1 MKIFFDTCT
10 LIDYLCNRSN
20 SSQIDSILQLAD
32 EKRWQCIMSA
42 GSFYTITYLIEL
54 DFPKEFLFKFE

>member
-20 SSQIDSILQLAD
+20 SSQIDGILQFAE
-32 EKRWQCIMSA
+32 EKQY
-42 GSFYTITYLIEL
+42 F
-54 DFPKEFLFKFE
+54 

>member
-10 LIDYLCNRSN
+10 IIDYLCNRSN

-42 GSFYTITYLIEL
+42 GSFYT
-54 DFPKEFLFKFE
+54 